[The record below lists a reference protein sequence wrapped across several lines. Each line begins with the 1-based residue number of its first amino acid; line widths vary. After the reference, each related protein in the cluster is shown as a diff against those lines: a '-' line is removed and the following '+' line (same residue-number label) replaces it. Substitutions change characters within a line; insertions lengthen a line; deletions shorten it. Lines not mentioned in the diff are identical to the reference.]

1 MKNVRLFKIASVFAL
16 TLLVGFVFST
26 VNAETSIATANDVE
40 TTLSV
45 DADASLAMASVNFEK
60 CGAGKCGDGKS
71 KDDKKKKTTKKKT
84 TKKKKA
90 TKKTDCDKKTKKSSC
105 GGGC

>member
-16 TLLVGFVFST
+16 ALLVGFVFST
-26 VNAETSIATANDVE
+26 VNADTSIASTSDVE
-40 TTLSV
+40 TTLSI

-84 TKKKKA
+84 TKKKT
-90 TKKTDCDKKTKKSSC
+90 TKKKDCDKKTKKSSC